1 MHQLAE
7 SFEFAIMKKNMFS
20 KWIVQNR
27 EMRQFERMY
36 MKKVHEKTFRFLEQ
50 FMMVSTMEV
59 YNIGWDSHMTE
70 IGINYTLKEKM
81 GYDPVIHGN
90 NDPFRWAK
98 IISSTDWVGFYLK
111 RQIDVMEKQP
121 PVKVFNQPG
130 IDEPDGIVARFTGN
144 TEILT
149 NAKDVDGFVSVT
161 LAYVEVYSE
170 GQHVYE
176 LTYIV
181 ILSDADYRSM
191 LEGTYF
197 YSGSGSNQGLD
208 NTCQG

>member
-98 IISSTDWVGFYLK
+98 IISSTDWVELYLI
-111 RQIDVMEKQP
+111 RQSDDREKQP
-121 PVKVFNQPG
+121 RVKVFNQPG
-130 IDEPDGIVARFTGN
+130 IDEPDVIVARFTGN
-144 TEILT
+144 TEILR
-149 NAKDVDGFVSVT
+149 NAKDVDGFASVT

-176 LTYIV
+176 
-181 ILSDADYRSM
+181 
-191 LEGTYF
+191 F
-197 YSGSGSNQGLD
+197 
-208 NTCQG
+208 